1 DKEGFLRTE
10 RSLIQTIGCAA
21 RHIKGKAILYAD
33 KLTDSMIKA
42 IDETDR
48 RRGIQMAYNKLHGI
62 TPQPIN
68 KKSSNA
74 ILSFLDAS
82 RRLNAGDLKIV
93 DEHLDELSLEDIP
106 ELILLLEKQ
115 MKEAAKKMEFE
126 EAAKLRD
133 RIKYLRDKMLGR

>member
-1 DKEGFLRTE
+1 
-10 RSLIQTIGCAA
+10 
-21 RHIKGKAILYAD
+21 
-33 KLTDSMIKA
+33 
-42 IDETDR
+42 
-48 RRGIQMAYNKLHGI
+48 
-62 TPQPIN
+62 
-68 KKSSNA
+68 
-74 ILSFLDAS
+74 S